1 MESTK
6 DSNQQE
12 SQLIAKQAV
21 MGGAVDL
28 AKTFIKYVLFH
39 YWNRVSKESIDLIE
53 NEWKGKPKSG
63 AKLWMYNLVKFLN
76 K

>member
-1 MESTK
+1 MSSTK
-6 DSNQQE
+6 DLNQHE
-12 SQLIAKQAV
+12 SQPIAKQAV

-28 AKTFIKYVLFH
+28 AKTFIKYVLLH
-39 YWNRVSKESIDLIE
+39 RWNRVSKESIELLE

-63 AKLWMYNLVKFLN
+63 AKLWMYNLVKWIN